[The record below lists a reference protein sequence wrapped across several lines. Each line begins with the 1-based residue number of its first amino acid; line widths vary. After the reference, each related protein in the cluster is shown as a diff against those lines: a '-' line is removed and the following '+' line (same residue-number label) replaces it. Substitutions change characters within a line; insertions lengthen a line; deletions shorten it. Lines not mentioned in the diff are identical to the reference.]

1 MDTRDTRDDYLRR
14 QHDVLTGARAA
25 VARHHLRDVRRLALR
40 GQYSYDDVR
49 RARREYFRAKALAP
63 TVWQWGP
70 QRDADDAAD
79 DHDLPK
85 AA

>member
-1 MDTRDTRDDYLRR
+1 MDTRDEYLRR
-14 QHDVLTGARAA
+14 QHDVLTAARAA
-25 VARHHLRDVRRLALR
+25 VARHHLRDVRRLAVR

-49 RARREYFRAKALAP
+49 RARREYFKAKALAP

-70 QRDADDAAD
+70 QRDAGGAGDAAD
-79 DHDLPK
+79 DQDLPK